1 MARDGTADSFAQVL
15 EWMTMHAPAS
25 VRATLL
31 SRVSSCHKTGGT
43 ADEMW
48 RIVAETMAEVGDMD
62 AARDALRHWQAL
74 APSSHPL
81 MGVLDAAR
89 NDDAPLMPP
98 PPPPPPR
105 PEPPITR
112 REPPNTRIVRVINEE
127 FTFQRVDPRSLGY
140 NPQDVVA
147 CWTALLNPDDENSYM
162 SINELPDGRFAP
174 WSVSGLSIDMAGAA
188 AVELVIRSLQRDFMF
203 NFRKME
209 KTRRTLTNIALPVA
223 VVIGLLVGLL
233 LGLSK

>member
-1 MARDGTADSFAQVL
+1 MARDGQSDSFAQVL
-15 EWMTMHAPAS
+15 EWMTLRAPVS
-25 VRATLL
+25 VRTTLL
-31 SRVSSCHKTGGT
+31 SRVSSCHKTGGSA
-43 ADEMW
+43 ADMW

-62 AARDALRHWQAL
+62 AAKDALRHWQSL
-74 APSSHPL
+74 APADHPL

-89 NDDAPLMPP
+89 QESMPLTPP

-127 FTFQRVDPRSLGY
+127 FSFQRIDPQSLGY

-147 CWTALLNPDDENSYM
+147 CWSALLNPDDPDSYM
-162 SINELPDGRFAP
+162 SMNELPDGRFSP
-174 WSVSGLSIDMAGAA
+174 WSVSGLSVDMASAA

-209 KTRRTLTNIALPVA
+209 KTRRTLTNIALPA
-223 VVIGLLVGLL
+223 AAMIGLLVGLL